1 MSDILGLEAD
11 VTTALIVIVTGV
23 VIPAVTA
30 LLSRPNLPSNA
41 KRWIPVGLA
50 FLAAIFI
57 VLLRAGGPFAEQA
70 MTVILLLATLTGIA
84 QALYALM
91 PATWKA
97 IESSTAPTGKRAD
110 RDGVADGRDTPSSM

>member
-1 MSDILGLEAD
+1 MNDILGLEAD

-23 VIPAVTA
+23 IIPAVTA

-70 MTVILLLATLTGIA
+70 MTVILLLATLVGLS
-84 QALYALM
+84 QGLYALM
-91 PATWKA
+91 PDTWKTLEA
-97 IESSTAPTGKRAD
+97 ATTPNKQE
-110 RDGVADGRDTPSSM
+110 DTPS